1 MKILL
6 LWKEL
11 KLVTLA
17 LSTIKRG
24 DPLSPP
30 PHHHNS
36 AEDNANQ
43 ISHDI
48 KRLYPLTVR
57 PSWLKVTRL
66 THSCEFSWFF

>member
-11 KLVTLA
+11 KFVTLA

-24 DPLSPP
+24 TSPT
-30 PHHHNS
+30 HTHTI
-36 AEDNANQ
+36 Q
-43 ISHDI
+43 QKIMQTKLVKISRGFTHC
-48 KRLYPLTVR
+48 RPNWLT
-57 PSWLKVTRL
+57 VTRL